1 MDLSKIGKTIKD
13 KRQEMNLSL
22 REVSALSQVAGSTIS
37 QIETGKTSPNLLTLK
52 AICDTLDIPVF
63 SLFLEEDSQVQLVRF
78 RDQKSFV
85 RNTSNGKALTES
97 LIIHGKNEMYAAT
110 VTIPSGSDSGEFARH
125 GGEEFVYVLQGNVTF
140 ELENNGSYE
149 LEEHDTLYY
158 PNYIGHRWMN
168 KEEKEAKILM
178 VSTSPYTF

>member
-13 KRQEMNLSL
+13 KRQDMNLSL
-22 REVSALSQVAGSTIS
+22 RELSAISQVAGSTIS

-52 AICDTLDIPVF
+52 AICDSLDIPVF
-63 SLFLEEDSQVQLVRF
+63 SLFLEEDSQVQLVRSK
-78 RDQKSFV
+78 DQKSFV
-85 RNTSNGKALTES
+85 RNTSNGKSLTES

-110 VTIPSGSDSGEFARH
+110 VTIPSGTDSGEYARH
-125 GGEEFVYVLQGNVTF
+125 GGEEFVYVLQGKVTF
-140 ELENNGSYE
+140 ELENNSIYD

-158 PNYIGHRWMN
+158 PNYIGHRWIN
-168 KEEKEAKILM
+168 RSEDEAKILM

>member
-97 LIIHGKNEMYAAT
+97 LIIHGRTKCTQPLSQFPPAQTPANSHAMAEKNLYMCCREMLRLNWKTTAAMSWRSM
-110 VTIPSGSDSGEFARH
+110 IPCITLIISDTDG
-125 GGEEFVYVLQGNVTF
+125 
-140 ELENNGSYE
+140 
-149 LEEHDTLYY
+149 
-158 PNYIGHRWMN
+158 
-168 KEEKEAKILM
+168 
-178 VSTSPYTF
+178 